1 MAANAGDLAQSLIE
15 GGLSPQAARLIAN
28 AIANAA
34 SPTLSK
40 GLDRTDATPT
50 ESLRLITADT
60 RRYQLTN
67 LDYTPSQ
74 PFQQRLES
82 TATQYDPQA
91 ADHPYK
97 DSQPVKTAAPLASP
111 RVQGGNYVGV
121 ENVVD
126 GGAEVSK
133 VDLKLRSEQ
142 GRHLR
147 LDPSTKS
154 LEAVDFAA
162 STQSP
167 NLAAEFRETEQGT
180 ELVISLRNLTS
191 IDALL
196 GNADTR
202 KVLVF
207 PDGANAAVGPAGGAA
222 GATRSLASVTVL
234 LPNGQQQPLWAWA
247 NGNATAADPWW
258 TPTTTAAG
266 TVRAWVVFDGTR
278 KSDNAPYTTDN
289 GAIANNT
296 AALLLASSNVTSVFA
311 RGATDGEY
319 EITMTTAMAN
329 TNYAVVATASGG
341 AANEPRVV
349 HIRTDG
355 GNAATT
361 TTFRINVRTVGNNA
375 QNASRVSVA
384 VFA

>member
-133 VDLKLRSEQ
+133 VDLKLRTEP

-154 LEAVDFAA
+154 LEAVEFTT
-162 STQSP
+162 SSQSP
-167 NLAAEFRETEQGT
+167 STIAAEFRETEQGT
-180 ELVISLRNLTS
+180 ELVVSLRNLTS

-222 GATRSLASVTVL
+222 GAARSLASVTVL

-247 NGNATAADPWW
+247 NGNATAADSWW

-266 TVRAWVVFDGTR
+266 TCRAFVVFDGDT
-278 KSDNAPYTTDN
+278 S
-289 GAIANNT
+289 
-296 AALLLASSNVTSVFA
+296 LAGGNDRVLTSSSNIKKVEKVAEGRFTVHF
-311 RGATDGEY
+311 ATD
-319 EITMTTAMAN
+319 MPNA
-329 TNYAVVATASGG
+329 NYAVVATASRSGDD
-341 AANEPRVV
+341 ATTV
-349 HIRTDG
+349 HVRYNVGDTSGDS
-355 GNAATT
+355 AATT
-361 TTFRINVRTVGNNA
+361 QFFTIACRTQANNPINAR
-375 QNASRVSVA
+375 RVSVA

>member
-207 PDGANAAVGPAGGAA
+207 PDGANAAVGPVGGAA
-222 GATRSLASVTVL
+222 GVSRSLVSLTVL
-234 LPNGQQQPLWAWA
+234 LSDGQRQPLLAWT
-247 NGNATAADPWW
+247 NGNASAAESWW

-266 TVRAWVVFDGTR
+266 TLRGYVVFDASKNSSGTA
-278 KSDNAPYTTDN
+278 DT
-289 GAIANNT
+289 NNT
-296 AALLLASSNVTSVFA
+296 ARQLLRSVGITSVTKNA
-311 RGATDGEY
+311 DGRFRVKL
-319 EITMTTAMAN
+319 TTALPDAN
-329 TNYAVVATASGG
+329 YVALGVGSRSGNDHETMVFDESFTALVD
-341 AANEPRVV
+341 E
-349 HIRTDG
+349 
-355 GNAATT
+355 
-361 TTFRINVRTVGNNA
+361 FQVRFLSDNSTARNPTRGTI
-375 QNASRVSVA
+375 A
-384 VFA
+384 VFY

>member
-74 PFQQRLES
+74 PFQERLDS
-82 TATQYDPQA
+82 TATQYAPQD

-111 RVQGGNYVGV
+111 RVRGGNYVGV

-167 NLAAEFRETEQGT
+167 NIAAEFRETEQGT

-207 PDGANAAVGPAGGAA
+207 PDGANAAVGPVGGAS
-222 GATRSLASVTVL
+222 GVSRSLASVTVTL
-234 LPNGQQQPLWAWA
+234 SDGQTQPLLAWT
-247 NGNATAADPWW
+247 NGAASAAPAWW
-258 TPTTTAAG
+258 TPTSTAAG
-266 TVRAWVVFDGTR
+266 TLRAWVVFNGKR
-278 KSDNAPYTTDN
+278 KSDTAPYTTDN

-296 AALLLASSNVTSVFA
+296 AALILNSSNIKSVFA
-311 RGATDGEY
+311 RDGVNGVY
-319 EITMTTAMAN
+319 EIEFTTAMADA
-329 TNYAVVATASGG
+329 NYAVIATAAGE
-341 AANEPRVV
+341 AANEMRPV
-349 HIRTDG
+349 HLRNDT
-355 GNAATT
+355 GNAPTATKFKIT
-361 TTFRINVRTVGNNA
+361 VRDSGNG
-375 QNASRVSVA
+375 QEYVSRLSVA